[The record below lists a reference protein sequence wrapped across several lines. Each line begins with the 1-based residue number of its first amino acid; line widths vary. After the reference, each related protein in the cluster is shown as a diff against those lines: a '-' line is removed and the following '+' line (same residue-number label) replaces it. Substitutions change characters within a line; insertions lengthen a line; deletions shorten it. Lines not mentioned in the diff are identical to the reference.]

1 MELSDE
7 GDELGVAR
15 PRALSWQQWYLPSHF
30 TLTDSNPTARA
41 GVGQSIPGQA
51 PQTEAISFVTP
62 PTIETNPKFFF
73 GAGDYGFRNRAL
85 LWRLGPAA

>member
-1 MELSDE
+1 MAAVVFAKPFYS
-7 GDELGVAR
+7 A
-15 PRALSWQQWYLPSHF
+15 A
-30 TLTDSNPTARA
+30 TDSNPTARA

-73 GAGDYGFRNRAL
+73 GAGGYGFRNRAL
-85 LWRLGPAA
+85 LWRFGPAA